1 MAGPV
6 FQSPIANLVQKIS
19 GDLQKIEVKTFVE
32 SFVRLCDAAP
42 MARPLRLEYPGAVY
56 HVMNRGLARRAT
68 FRTPAEYATFLQVL
82 GETWTLLGGR
92 GLRLLSDGPSL
103 PSVSAHA
110 RGESGACHATSQ
122 WGLHPTVYRAHR
134 RDGPLFRGGVP

>member
-56 HVMNRGLARRAT
+56 NVMNRGLARRAT

-82 GETWTLLGGR
+82 GKTWTLWGGA
-92 GLRLLSDGPSL
+92 SFSPI
-103 PSVSAHA
+103 V
-110 RGESGACHATSQ
+110 
-122 WGLHPTVYRAHR
+122 
-134 RDGPLFRGGVP
+134 